1 MTPLSFATLMTSPLK
16 ACLPDGSTGRG
27 AKTGIYYIFAKP
39 DDLPTAKLQDC
50 KTARSCSPDGRAERK
65 KTARWAVLARSQL
78 AGMDNSAI
86 PSNWQG
92 SF

>member
-39 DDLPTAKLQDC
+39 DDLPTAKLQDSRNEV
-50 KTARSCSPDGRAERK
+50 TQFREAEARLQDHVARMAGPSVK
-65 KTARWAVLARSQL
+65 KQPGGL
-78 AGMDNSAI
+78 
-86 PSNWQG
+86 
-92 SF
+92 F